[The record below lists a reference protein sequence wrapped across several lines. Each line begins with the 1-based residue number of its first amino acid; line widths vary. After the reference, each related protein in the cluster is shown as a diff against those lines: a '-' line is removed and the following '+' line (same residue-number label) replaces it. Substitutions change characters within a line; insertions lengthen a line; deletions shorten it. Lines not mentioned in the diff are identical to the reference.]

1 MATIRDAG
9 SMAPEIIS
17 RWPTRLDV
25 ALTDGDCDADGRLNQ
40 TGAARLF
47 AVARAAYFD
56 ESTALD
62 QELVAV
68 RTCTIRIGDA
78 PVAGHK
84 VSVSVNVNELFDDEF
99 TMTTRM
105 RPTSS
110 AGIAATGT
118 CSLGLAG
125 GVTRAVRDEF
135 IAREHGARH
144 TH

>member
-1 MATIRDAG
+1 
-9 SMAPEIIS
+9 MAPEIIS

-25 ALTDGDCDADGRLNQ
+25 ALIDGDCDADGRLNE

-47 AVARAAYFD
+47 ALAREAYFD
-56 ESTALD
+56 ESTAVD
-62 QELVAV
+62 QGLLAL

-84 VSVSVNVNELFDDEF
+84 VSVSVNVSELYDDEF
-99 TMTTRM
+99 TMTSRM
-105 RPTSS
+105 RPTTG
-110 AGIAATGT
+110 AGIAANGT

-135 IAREHGARH
+135 IAREHGARY